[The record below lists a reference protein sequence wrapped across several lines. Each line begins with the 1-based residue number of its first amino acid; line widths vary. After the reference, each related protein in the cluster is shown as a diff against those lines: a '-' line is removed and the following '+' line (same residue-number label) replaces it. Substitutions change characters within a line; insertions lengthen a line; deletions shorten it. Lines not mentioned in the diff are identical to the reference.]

1 MRLPLRI
8 EVIPDWVVFLHNL
21 TLIRKLLDSALF
33 IEADQVVH
41 GESGRQLELLDDST
55 FLCHD
60 LLEARNCQYELD

>member
-8 EVIPDWVVFLHNL
+8 EVIPNWVVFLHNL
-21 TLIRKLLDSALF
+21 TLICKLLDSALV

-41 GESGRQLELLDDST
+41 RESRRQLELLDDST

-60 LLEARNCQYELD
+60 LLEAWNCQYELD